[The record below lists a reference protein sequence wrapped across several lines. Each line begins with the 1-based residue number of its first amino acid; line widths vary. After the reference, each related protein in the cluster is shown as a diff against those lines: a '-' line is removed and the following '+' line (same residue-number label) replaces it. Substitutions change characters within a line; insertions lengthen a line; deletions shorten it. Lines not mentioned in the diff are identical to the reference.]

1 MTGVQ
6 RKGFI
11 VELRDYFRVLR
22 RSWILIALS
31 FLVAVGIAA
40 TISLV
45 QTPQFSASSKVFVST
60 QAGETP
66 QDLVQGNNFTQAR
79 VKTYASL
86 VTTPIV
92 LDSVIDNVG
101 LDISAAELALQ
112 ISASSPLDTTLITI
126 TVTDTDPRR
135 AANIANAASQSL
147 SAVVREIESTG
158 ESLSPVKLTR
168 VQKATVPTDA
178 VSPNIPLNIALGIFI
193 GLVIGIL
200 AAVLREVLDTRI
212 RNERDIEA
220 LTDIPI
226 IGGIAFDPRAVERP
240 LIVHEDPR
248 SPRAESFRSLRTNLQ
263 FLDIERPS
271 QAFVT
276 TSAVEQEGKSTTS
289 ANLAIS
295 MADAG
300 KRVLLIDADLRRPK
314 VADYM
319 GLEGAVGL
327 TDVLIGK
334 AKLTDVIQP
343 WGSGSLS
350 VLPAGTVPPN
360 PSELLSSAAMQKLVN
375 YVLEKFDAVIFDA
388 PPLLPVTDA
397 AILAKKVG
405 GVILVVAAGRTHKN
419 QVRGVL
425 TSLRNAGADASGI
438 VITMLPSKGPDAYG
452 YGRYGY
458 YGYGSGTAAA
468 EEIPAP

>member
-1 MTGVQ
+1 M
-6 RKGFI
+6 
-11 VELRDYFRVLR
+11 ELRDYFRVLR
-22 RSWILIALS
+22 RSWILIVLS
-31 FLVAVGIAA
+31 LLLAIGIAA
-40 TISLV
+40 AISIV

-92 LDSVIDNVG
+92 LEPVIDK
-101 LDISAAELALQ
+101 LDLDVSAAQLALHVG
-112 ISASSPLDTTLITI
+112 ASSPLDTTLITI
-126 TVTDTDPRR
+126 SVTDTDPRR

-158 ESLSPVKLTR
+158 ENPSPVKLTR
-168 VQKATVPTDA
+168 VQNATVPTVA
-178 VSPNIPLNIALGIFI
+178 VSPNIPLNLALGVFI
-193 GLVIGIL
+193 GLIIGVL

-212 RNERDIEA
+212 RNERDIET
-220 LTDIPI
+220 LTDVPI

-248 SPRAESFRSLRTNLQ
+248 SPRAESFRTLRTNLQ
-263 FLDIERPS
+263 FLDIERAA

-300 KRVLLIDADLRRPK
+300 KRVLLVDADLRRPK

-334 AKLTDVIQP
+334 TKLTDVIQP

-350 VLPAGTVPPN
+350 VLPAGTLPPN
-360 PSELLSSAAMQKLVN
+360 PSELLSSVAMQKLVD
-375 YVLEKFDAVIFDA
+375 YVLDKFDAVIFDA

-419 QVRGVL
+419 QLKGVL
-425 TSLRNAGADASGI
+425 TSLRNAGTVASGI
-438 VITMLPSKGPDAYG
+438 VITMLPSRGPDAYG

-458 YGYGSGTAAA
+458 YGYGSGMAAV
-468 EEIPAP
+468 ESTTP

>member
-1 MTGVQ
+1 M
-6 RKGFI
+6 
-11 VELRDYFRVLR
+11 ELRDYFRVLR
-22 RSWILIALS
+22 RSWILIVLS
-31 FLVAVGIAA
+31 FLLAIGIAA
-40 TISLV
+40 AISIV

-92 LDSVIDNVG
+92 LEPVIDKLD
-101 LDISAAELALQ
+101 LDISAAQLALHVG
-112 ISASSPLDTTLITI
+112 ASSPLDTTLITI
-126 TVTDTDPRR
+126 SVTDTDPKR

-158 ESLSPVKLTR
+158 ENPSPVKLTR
-168 VQKATVPTDA
+168 VQNATVPTVA
-178 VSPNIPLNIALGIFI
+178 VSPNIPLNLALGVFI
-193 GLVIGIL
+193 GLIIGVL

-212 RNERDIEA
+212 RGERDVES

-248 SPRAESFRSLRTNLQ
+248 SPRAESFRTLRTNLQ
-263 FLDIERPS
+263 FVDIERGS

-295 MADAG
+295 MSDAG

-350 VLPAGTVPPN
+350 VLPAGTLPPN
-360 PSELLSSAAMQKLVN
+360 PSELLSSAAMQKLVD
-375 YVLEKFDAVIFDA
+375 YVLKSFDAVIFDA

-419 QVRGVL
+419 QLRGVL
-425 TSLRNAGADASGI
+425 TSLRNAGAVASGI
-438 VITMLPSKGPDAYG
+438 VLTMLPARGPDAYG

-458 YGYGSGTAAA
+458 YGYGSGLAA
-468 EEIPAP
+468 EESTTS